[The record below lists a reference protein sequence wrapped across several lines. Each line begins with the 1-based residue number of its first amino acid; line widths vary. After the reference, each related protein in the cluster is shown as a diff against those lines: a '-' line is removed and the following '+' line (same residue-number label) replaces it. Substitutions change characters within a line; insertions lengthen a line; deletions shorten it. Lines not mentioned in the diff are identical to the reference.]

1 MIETFKPAFL
11 SFLILFPFVRVSVS
25 TSPTTIF
32 LRFVFN
38 NSSAHDG
45 DVSVCKQGSSVTNNV
60 SSASIRD
67 FFIISI
73 SA

>member
-11 SFLILFPFVRVSVS
+11 SFLMLFPFVRLSVS

-38 NSSAHDG
+38 NSSAQDG
-45 DVSVCKQGSSVTNNV
+45 DVSVWKQGSSVTNNV
-60 SSASIRD
+60 SSVSISE
-67 FFIISI
+67 FCIISI